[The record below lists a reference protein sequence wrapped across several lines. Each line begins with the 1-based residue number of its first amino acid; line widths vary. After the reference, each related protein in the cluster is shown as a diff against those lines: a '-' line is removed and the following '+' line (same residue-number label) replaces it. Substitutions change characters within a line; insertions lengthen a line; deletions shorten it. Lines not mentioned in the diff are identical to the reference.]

1 MQILRNEISTYIILQ
16 MLIIQK
22 NYIHQQM
29 SCYKLMGGLAF
40 TFDGKVS
47 SVSANLALHF
57 LGEIY
62 LAIFIYDL
70 FISVACKMK

>member
-29 SCYKLMGGLAF
+29 SCYKLMGG
-40 TFDGKVS
+40 GWH
-47 SVSANLALHF
+47 LHLMAKF
-57 LGEIY
+57 LLFQETLHY
-62 LAIFIYDL
+62 IFWGRYI
-70 FISVACKMK
+70 

>member
-40 TFDGKVS
+40 IFDGKVS